1 MSTIPFFLTLI
12 IKCFLTMVHHITNK
26 KTKKIYTAFNEVY
39 IYYRKWGFSI
49 ITLHTNGEFAPL
61 QEMIIKDIPGGPN
74 MHPTRVNE
82 HVLDI

>member
-1 MSTIPFFLTLI
+1 
-12 IKCFLTMVHHITNK
+12 MVHHITNK